1 MEYYGNND
9 YRDYLALQ
17 HHGILGMKWG
27 KRNGPP
33 YPLGA
38 SDHSAAEKKAGWRK
52 SLGGGSGGDVKS
64 KARKFVQSGAG
75 GVAKAG
81 SKVKSDRDKSKAE
94 SRAKKEEYKKK
105 TVALAEEEA
114 RAYDRVSPKDHD
126 AIGKIEDRYAEK
138 AKKLH
143 DEYYPPSP
151 KKAAKAA
158 YKEQKK
164 AIKEKYKK
172 ESQKYYK
179 EAIDSNSSLDNRA
192 LAETKMLKAGVK
204 QRNALNKAKNE
215 YRRSIGKKE
224 KDYSEK
230 NSVTTKMAIDK
241 SDTKQTQQVKRDY
254 NNVSDKDFFRLYG
267 VSKKTYKKRV
277 DQYGDPYKH
286 ALDEWEAKNKKK
298 K

>member
-52 SLGGGSGGDVKS
+52 SLGGGSGGEVKS

-75 GVAKAG
+75 GVARAATKI
-81 SKVKSDRDKSKAE
+81 KDDNTEKRD
-94 SRAKKEEYKKK
+94 
-105 TVALAEEEA
+105 
-114 RAYDRVSPKDHD
+114 
-126 AIGKIEDRYAEK
+126 
-138 AKKLH
+138 
-143 DEYYPPSP
+143 
-151 KKAAKAA
+151 AKAI
-158 YKEQKK
+158 YKEKKK
-164 AIKEKYKK
+164 AIKEQYKK
-172 ESQKYYK
+172 ESQRYYK
-179 EAIDSNSSLDNRA
+179 EAIDPNSPLDNRA

-204 QRNALNKAKNE
+204 QRNAMNKAKNE
-215 YRRSIGKKE
+215 YRRSLGKKE

-230 NSVTTKMAIDK
+230 NSVTTKMKIDK
-241 SDTKQTQQVKRDY
+241 NDTKQTQQVKRDY

-267 VSKKTYKKRV
+267 VSKKAYKKRV

-286 ALDEWEAKNKKK
+286 AREQWEAKTKKK